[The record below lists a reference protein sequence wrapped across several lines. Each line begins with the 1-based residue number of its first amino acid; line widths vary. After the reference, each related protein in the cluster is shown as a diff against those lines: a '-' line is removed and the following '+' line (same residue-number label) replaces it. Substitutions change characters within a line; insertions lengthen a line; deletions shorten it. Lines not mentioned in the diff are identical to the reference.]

1 MNGAETQA
9 AVAEEVNDRL
19 ERAVAD
25 IAAKYASGRGG
36 VETSETA
43 PTGAAYKADDAARK
57 MAAKSRRQ
65 TAEESQASDDRRED
79 TLEDRENRLLR
90 ENNEG
95 GDGDGDEDV
104 ALRELREARL
114 RQLKQVQREKLENLG
129 KGHGQYREISQD
141 EFLAEVTSSD
151 KVVCHFY
158 HRDAPICEIMHH
170 HINRLVARHVETK
183 FVKIDAAKAP
193 FFVTKLHIRTMPTL
207 VVFFDGVAVD
217 KIVGFEGLAD
227 DMPEGKEDQWPTIKL
242 ARRLG
247 DIRAI
252 NAAAIVDDD
261 GVEAAL
267 KAKADELR
275 KTIFAGMR
283 NQPITLDAED
293 DDFTLED

>member
-1 MNGAETQA
+1 MHNGETQA

-25 IAAKYASGRGG
+25 IANKYAAGKGG
-36 VETSETA
+36 VETSESA
-43 PTGAAYKADDAARK
+43 PTGSAYKADDAARAK
-57 MAAKSRRQ
+57 MAAKSRRLA
-65 TAEESQASDDRRED
+65 AEEAAAGDDRA
-79 TLEDRENRLLR
+79 EDRENRL
-90 ENNEG
+90 EQEINDA

-104 ALRELREARL
+104 ALRELRESRL
-114 RQLKQVQREKLENLG
+114 RQLKQMQREKMENIG

-141 EFLAEVTSSD
+141 EFLAEVTSSE

-170 HINRLVARHVETK
+170 HISRLVARHIETK
-183 FVKIDAAKAP
+183 FIKIDAAKAP

-207 VVFFDGVAVD
+207 VIFFDGVAVD
-217 KIVGFEGLAD
+217 KVVGFEGLAD
-227 DMPEGKEDQWPTIKL
+227 DQPEGKEDQWPTIKL

-247 DIRAI
+247 DIKAI
-252 NAAAIVDDD
+252 NPAAIVDDD

-267 KAKADELR
+267 KAKAEEMR

-283 NQPITLDAED
+283 NQPITLDDDED
-293 DDFTLED
+293 DFALED